1 MSEAAS
7 PSRLLP
13 NAGDLEFAI
22 HRALEAHDMP
32 AVVGL
37 LRLLVAVDVRR
48 AAAVYDLLQL
58 ALVIRETDVPDKLLS
73 E

>member
-1 MSEAAS
+1 MTQ
-7 PSRLLP
+7 PLP

-22 HRALEAHDMP
+22 HRALEARDMP

-48 AAAVYDLLQL
+48 AAAIYDLIQL
-58 ALVIRETDVPDKLLS
+58 ALLVRDS
-73 E
+73 EGERA